1 MTEINYHIGVNEF
14 KSSENEIQ
22 ERKRLGIAGTS
33 KGVPQMI
40 DGMIGEDSPLGEQ
53 LRKLMKDG
61 GYSITFNIDI
71 DVKPMSKSKLKKL
84 RRTRRKTSSRKTDVK
99 EIL

>member
-14 KSSENEIQ
+14 KSSENEIR
-22 ERKRLGIAGTS
+22 ERKSLGIAGTS

-40 DGMIGEDSPLGEQ
+40 DGMISEDSPLGEQ

-84 RRTRRKTSSRKTDVK
+84 RKKRRKTSIQKTDIKKV
-99 EIL
+99 L